1 MTGRGL
7 RSARTLSSLPASVPG
22 WDPALSPLSTSCGTC
37 RHRGLSCTGT
47 GPVSGQRSLLC
58 SFLVCAPGLWC
69 APAPPHSMSTRLC
82 QTSHVCVRPLP
93 PSQCCGAA
101 PMPAR
106 LWAER
111 RASSAWMFLERL
123 LSPPPSSSDSSV
135 LPRPIVD
142 QGTGLPLL
150 SMSELSPSQGHTG
163 RWDSGSRASS
173 PTRKNPKVYF
183 PSRLYPQTGGCPQ
196 REAVCSHSCLGS
208 HPSPPPLPHCPGP
221 QTPRLR
227 PQASE
232 SLEVTGRVRAAF

>member
-1 MTGRGL
+1 MGPAGTGGCHAQGLGLCPVRGPC
-7 RSARTLSSLPASVPG
+7 SAASWFAPQASGVHQPLHIPCPHASAKPPTYASGHSLPHNAAGQLP
-22 WDPALSPLSTSCGTC
+22 C
-37 RHRGLSCTGT
+37 RRG
-47 GPVSGQRSLLC
+47 SGQSAGHLL
-58 SFLVCAPGLWC
+58 PGC
-69 APAPPHSMSTRLC
+69 F
-82 QTSHVCVRPLP
+82 
-93 PSQCCGAA
+93 
-101 PMPAR
+101 
-106 LWAER
+106 
-111 RASSAWMFLERL
+111 SSAL